1 MDFSELIK
9 DRYSVRQF
17 KEDKVSEEQLMQ
29 LLEAARLAPT
39 AKNAQDFF
47 IYVLQSEEGLKI
59 ANDCSP
65 CIYGAPL
72 VLVFCCDRAQGV
84 AIPINKVDFP
94 QTDAVIVMTH
104 VMLAAASMGLGSC
117 WVGYFNEEKTR
128 AALDLPDN
136 LQPVG
141 FLPVGYAAMA
151 PGASH
156 AASKDLSELY
166 KVL

>member
-1 MDFSELIK
+1 MDFKELIAG
-9 DRYSVRQF
+9 RYSVRQF
-17 KEDKVSEEQLMQ
+17 KADKVSEEQLAQ

-47 IYVLQSEEGLKI
+47 IYALQSEEGMKI

-72 VLVFCCDRAQGV
+72 TLVFCCDRQQGIE
-84 AIPINKVDFP
+84 IPINKVDFP
-94 QTDAVIVMTH
+94 LTDAVIVMTH

-128 AALDLPDN
+128 AALNMPKN

-141 FLPVGYAAMA
+141 FLPVGYPDMA
-151 PGASH
+151 PGPSH
-156 AASKDLSELY
+156 EASKDLSELY

>member
-1 MDFSELIK
+1 MDFSQLIR

-17 KEDKVSEEQLMQ
+17 KEDKVSEEQLAQ
-29 LLEAARLAPT
+29 LMEAARLAPT
-39 AKNAQDFF
+39 AKNGQDFF
-47 IYVLQSEEGLKI
+47 IYALRSEEGLQI

-72 VLVFCCDRAQGV
+72 VLVFCCDREQGV
-84 AIPINKVDFP
+84 EIPINKVDFP

-104 VMLAAASMGLGSC
+104 VMLAASDLGLGSC

-128 AALDLPDN
+128 AALNMPKN

-141 FLPVGYAAMA
+141 FLPVGYPAAG

-156 AASKDLSELY
+156 AASKELTDLY